1 MRSLVRV
8 CLTVGALSLGLLA
21 AGCEDFDPTAIFDS
35 EMFNTKKKLPG
46 ERRPVFPEGT
56 PGVSEGVPPELIKG
70 YQAPTEPEAAA
81 KEVSNPAPKQATAEP
96 TEPKPKPKP
105 KAKPKVVVKPAE
117 QSAPGA
123 VQPKETSSQPAQSP
137 ESAPT
142 RQAPVASGWPA
153 SPQPSGGVAWPDP
166 PAPR

>member
-56 PGVSEGVPPELIKG
+56 PGVSQGVPPELIKG
-70 YQAPTEPEAAA
+70 YQAPAEPEAAA
-81 KEVSNPAPKQATAEP
+81 KEV
-96 TEPKPKPKP
+96 
-105 KAKPKVVVKPAE
+105 
-117 QSAPGA
+117 SAPGA